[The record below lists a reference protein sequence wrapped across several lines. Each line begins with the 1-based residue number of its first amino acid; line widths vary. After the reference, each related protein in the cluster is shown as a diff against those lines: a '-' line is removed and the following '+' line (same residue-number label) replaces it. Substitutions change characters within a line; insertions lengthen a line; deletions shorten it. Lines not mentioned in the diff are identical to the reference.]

1 FCSVM
6 NEITTTQRSGERQ
19 LSSCYGNMAIAEK
32 DNIPKSMKL
41 NVLQLGRDFE
51 SLLLP
56 CGHTHPQAPCPLFS

>member
-1 FCSVM
+1 MKIPLSFCSVM

-41 NVLQLGRDFE
+41 SVLQLGKR
-51 SLLLP
+51 L
-56 CGHTHPQAPCPLFS
+56 